1 MSTIYTV
8 EGNTSG
14 GSTLVANGG
23 GVFKKSYH
31 SSYARI
37 SCIFRPKYKDGE
49 ALKVAKEALKYV
61 GYLEKATN
69 SCLEDFTKNA
79 GYNNFNMF
87 APHAYK
93 MTKSGV
99 YTNGVAWCDIFV
111 DDVFIRALGVT
122 RAKEL
127 LGGWSAY
134 TPTSAN
140 FLRKC
145 AKEVDNY
152 ETTKYGDIIF
162 FKNSSGIC
170 HTGLLVTSIPNSD
183 GSLSKPANTKY
194 TKKKFIK
201 EVCKILKVD
210 TAKEA
215 YKKTVTLSRKVNSKH
230 ALVLPV
236 QKYLKSLGYYKGVC
250 DRDFGAGTE
259 EAVNMYQKKKLKYKK
274 VDGTISS
281 CEKMWK
287 SLLGLK

>member
-23 GVFKKSYH
+23 GVFKKSYP

-61 GYLEKATN
+61 GYLEKATK
-69 SCLEDFTKNA
+69 SCLEDFTKNV

-122 RAKEL
+122 RAKEII
-127 LGGWSAY
+127 Y
-134 TPTSAN
+134 HICTPKTLKSS
-140 FLRKC
+140 LRK
-145 AKEVDNY
+145 AEN
-152 ETTKYGDIIF
+152 
-162 FKNSSGIC
+162 FKRD
-170 HTGLLVTSIPNSD
+170 TYLLEM
-183 GSLSKPANTKY
+183 L
-194 TKKKFIK
+194 
-201 EVCKILKVD
+201 
-210 TAKEA
+210 
-215 YKKTVTLSRKVNSKH
+215 
-230 ALVLPV
+230 
-236 QKYLKSLGYYKGVC
+236 QK
-250 DRDFGAGTE
+250 
-259 EAVNMYQKKKLKYKK
+259 AV
-274 VDGTISS
+274 
-281 CEKMWK
+281 
-287 SLLGLK
+287 